1 MPQREVFLSHASLAR
16 KFATELA
23 EVLRRHG
30 ISVWY
35 SKTHIRGAQQWHDA
49 IGRALARC
57 TWFVVILSPDAVDS
71 MWVKNEL
78 LFALNQRRYRDRIA
92 PVLYKKC
99 KYEKLSWTLSSFQI
113 VDFTESIEAG
123 YRELLRVWEV
133 DLVTPKPKKS
143 RAART
148 KKPSRKSG

>member
-1 MPQREVFLSHASLAR
+1 MPQREVFLSHSSRDR

-30 ISVWY
+30 IPVWY

-57 TWFVVILSPDAVDS
+57 TWFVVILSPGAVDS

-123 YRELLRVWEV
+123 YRELLRVWDV
-133 DLVTPKPKKS
+133 DFDTQ
-143 RAART
+143 RAKRT
-148 KKPSRKSG
+148 RAVRTRKPSRTSG

>member
-1 MPQREVFLSHASLAR
+1 MPQREVFLSHSSRDR

-23 EVLRRHG
+23 EVLRRR
-30 ISVWY
+30 VWY
-35 SKTHIRGAQQWHDA
+35 SKTHIRGASQWHDA

-57 TWFVVILSPDAVDS
+57 TWFVIILSPGAVDS

-99 KYEKLSWTLSSFQI
+99 QYEKLSWTLSSFEI

-123 YRELLRVWEV
+123 YRELLRVWEIEFV
-133 DLVTPKPKKS
+133 APKPKNKS
-143 RAART
+143 AART

>member
-1 MPQREVFLSHASLAR
+1 MPQREVFLSHSSRDR

-30 ISVWY
+30 IPVWY
-35 SKTHIRGAQQWHDA
+35 SKTHIRGARQWHDA

-57 TWFVVILSPDAVDS
+57 TWFVIILSPGAVDS

-78 LFALNQRRYRDRIA
+78 LFALNQRRYRERIA

-123 YRELLRVWEV
+123 YRELLRVWQVEF
-133 DLVTPKPKKS
+133 DERGQEKTRPK
-143 RAART
+143 RT
-148 KKPSRKSG
+148 RKPSRKSG

>member
-1 MPQREVFLSHASLAR
+1 
-16 KFATELA
+16 
-23 EVLRRHG
+23 
-30 ISVWY
+30 
-35 SKTHIRGAQQWHDA
+35 
-49 IGRALARC
+49 
-57 TWFVVILSPDAVDS
+57 

-133 DLVTPKPKKS
+133 GLVTPKPKKS